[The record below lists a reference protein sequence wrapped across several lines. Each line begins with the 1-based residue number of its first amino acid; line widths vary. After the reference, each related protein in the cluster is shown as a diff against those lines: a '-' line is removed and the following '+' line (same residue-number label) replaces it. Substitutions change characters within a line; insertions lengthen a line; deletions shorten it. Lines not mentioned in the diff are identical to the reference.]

1 MKLSE
6 KIQEALRE
14 QQEIN
19 LSDPAVQKRLA
30 AQWGYVPAGAQPAPN
45 FADAYQGAMEEVAI
59 WKKRALEAEDLN
71 RKFIAEI
78 NGPTHMGEP
87 VQNVP
92 KEAIAKILTEVMN
105 IAVANG
111 ADSRSMP
118 DEYVEVAA
126 WLCGIPAQPAPIEQD
141 TSVRKAWARF
151 SNELHRSPDAPYPGM
166 SEAFEQHFSQSFTD
180 RDWRAESGTWAAA
193 WKAAKRHGAQPAPSV
208 PDATWLPVPD
218 KHPTFDPVDLQLAD
232 GSVLCGCVPQSDGD
246 YWWEGPSGEVFIDPR
261 YAPVTHWRLSA
272 APEAKP

>member
-45 FADAYQGAMEEVAI
+45 FADAYQGAMEEAAI

-71 RKFIAEI
+71 RKFVAEI
-78 NGPTHMGEP
+78 NGPTYMGEP
-87 VQNVP
+87 
-92 KEAIAKILTEVMN
+92 
-105 IAVANG
+105 
-111 ADSRSMP
+111 
-118 DEYVEVAA
+118 
-126 WLCGIPAQPAPIEQD
+126 
-141 TSVRKAWARF
+141 
-151 SNELHRSPDAPYPGM
+151 
-166 SEAFEQHFSQSFTD
+166 
-180 RDWRAESGTWAAA
+180 
-193 WKAAKRHGAQPAPSV
+193 AQPAPSV

-218 KHPTFDPVDLQLAD
+218 KHPTFDPVDLRLAD